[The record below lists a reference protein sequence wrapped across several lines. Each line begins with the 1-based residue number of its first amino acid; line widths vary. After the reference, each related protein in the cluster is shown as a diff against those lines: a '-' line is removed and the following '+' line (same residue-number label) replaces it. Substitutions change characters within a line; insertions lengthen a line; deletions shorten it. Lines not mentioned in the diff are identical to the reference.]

1 MGMDVYGK
9 EPKSDKGE
17 YFRNNVWW
25 WRPLAN
31 YSLHIAPDVCAKCEY
46 WQSNDGDGLDAEGA
60 ELLSEKL
67 LESVED
73 GTANSYIKAY
83 NKQYEGEE
91 LKYPL
96 TVDNIENFAA
106 FLKDSGGFEIW

>member
-1 MGMDVYGK
+1 
-9 EPKSDKGE
+9 
-17 YFRNNVWW
+17 
-25 WRPLAN
+25 
-31 YSLHIAPDVCAKCEY
+31 
-46 WQSNDGDGLDAEGA
+46 
-60 ELLSEKL
+60 LLSEKL